1 MLNNILKSERNFE
14 WTIFHLLLGAFTTIS
29 EWFLIGWFYIII
41 ISSINGI
48 ISSLIVQNSLNKII
62 PFIIYLCSFE
72 VLGRVIMAYPYIPWE
87 LSKYIIIAITSFLLI
102 SGKVGKPN
110 MTGVLI
116 FLFLIPGM
124 FIDKS
129 HSVNFSELSLN
140 LLGPISMSLILIV
153 IGEEKIN
160 NFDFNSL
167 LRLLWYNSLSLLI
180 YVIIETPNY
189 SELSFFSK
197 CGL

>member
-1 MLNNILKSERNFE
+1 
-14 WTIFHLLLGAFTTIS
+14 
-29 EWFLIGWFYIII
+29 
-41 ISSINGI
+41 
-48 ISSLIVQNSLNKII
+48 
-62 PFIIYLCSFE
+62 
-72 VLGRVIMAYPYIPWE
+72 
-87 LSKYIIIAITSFLLI
+87 
-102 SGKVGKPN
+102 
-110 MTGVLI
+110 
-116 FLFLIPGM
+116 M

-189 SELSFFSK
+189 SELSFSLNADFESFRRFWK
-197 CGL
+197 